1 MLKLSKILKNIKKYL
16 KCHSSVEGP
25 STVFQL
31 DIFFFC
37 LFFLGIS
44 GDGSGGGPGFSSLVR
59 EDGYRKG
66 QG

>member
-31 DIFFFC
+31 DIFFFVC
-37 LFFLGIS
+37 FFLGIS
-44 GDGSGGGPGFSSLVR
+44 GDGSGGGTR
-59 EDGYRKG
+59 I
-66 QG
+66 Q